1 MTKRRVVFLAA
12 LLLASLLTSRPS
24 RILGADDRKKAL
36 DAVQTTEKFLADA
49 LAGRN
54 KEAAALGEPGKAY
67 SREEKIKEVGELG
80 VKKLALVRVLADDQ
94 AALAITEQVVEPKR
108 HQKGS
113 LQIRLIKKDKHWLI
127 RDVDFGAVQ
136 EERNLKR
143 FQREHPK
150 AKEIEIPKKDK

>member
-1 MTKRRVVFLAA
+1 MTKRRVILLAA
-12 LLLASLLTSRPS
+12 LLLTGGLTPRPS
-24 RILGADDRKKAL
+24 SVKAADDQEKDL

-67 SREEKIKEVGELG
+67 SREGKIKEVGNLG
-80 VKKLALVRVLADDQ
+80 VGKLALVRVLADDE

-108 HQKGS
+108 KQKAS
-113 LQIRLIKKDKHWLI
+113 LQIRLIKKDKRWLI
-127 RDVDFGAVQ
+127 SDVDFGVEQ

-150 AKEIEIPKKDK
+150 GKDVTPKKDK